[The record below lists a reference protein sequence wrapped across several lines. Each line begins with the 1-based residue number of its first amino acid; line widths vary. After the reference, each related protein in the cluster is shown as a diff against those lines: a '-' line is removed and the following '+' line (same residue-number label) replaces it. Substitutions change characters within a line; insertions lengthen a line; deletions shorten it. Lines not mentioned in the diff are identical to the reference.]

1 MLEIKMVAFDHQYSE
16 LIRQVRDD
24 VFIKEQC
31 IDSEIEF
38 DGLDDQAAHVLVVED
53 GVALGTGRI
62 LSDGHIGR
70 IAIIKAARGRGLGAK
85 VVSALVEFAKQQ
97 GYPEVDLGAQTHAID
112 FYRKLGFSPIGDE
125 FMEANIPHQAMV
137 QKF

>member
-31 IDSEIEF
+31 IDPEIEF

>member
-31 IDSEIEF
+31 IDPEIEF

-85 VVSALVEFAKQQ
+85 QSQRWLSLPNNK
-97 GYPEVDLGAQTHAID
+97 GIEVDLGAQTHAID